1 MPDYRKMYC
10 ILCDAA
16 SKAIDFLQDTPEAA
30 EQILRQAL
38 AHAEDVYVETAGDEE
53 NGKN

>member
-1 MPDYRKMYC
+1 MPDYRKMYY

-16 SKAIDFLQDTPEAA
+16 SRAVDFIQQDTPLAA

-38 AHAEDVYVETAGDEE
+38 AHAEDVYVETADEAEDGD
-53 NGKN
+53 